1 MKASVGDHIEI
12 ASNRV
17 DRAVRDGRIIEIR
30 GTDGDPPYVVEWSDT
45 HHTAMV
51 YPGPDARIEHSQ
63 ADPAGPGGPTGPTG
77 AAVRTK
83 VWHVEVHVSESD
95 RETTAHAVLRS
106 EVPESMEG
114 HGTARRRLDDQEI
127 PVVGDEIAVGRALHR
142 LGDRLISAA
151 AGDLKAAHG
160 HDVSVHG

>member
-1 MKASVGDHIEI
+1 VKASVGDHIVI

-30 GTDGDPPYVVEWSDT
+30 GADGDPPYMVEWSDT
-45 HHTAMV
+45 HQTVMV

-63 ADPAGPGGPTGPTG
+63 AEPADPAG

-95 RETTAHAVLRS
+95 RETTAHAVLRT
-106 EVPESMEG
+106 EVLESMEG

>member
-1 MKASVGDHIEI
+1 MKASVGDHIVI

-17 DRAVRDGRIIEIR
+17 DRAVRDGRIVEIR
-30 GTDGDPPYVVEWSDT
+30 GADGDPPYVVEWSDT

-63 ADPAGPGGPTGPTG
+63 AEPSGSASAAS

-83 VWHVEVHVSESD
+83 VWHVEVHVSESE
-95 RETTAHAVLRS
+95 RETTAHAVLRT
-106 EVPESMEG
+106 EVLESMEG
-114 HGTARRRLDDQEI
+114 HGTARRREDDQEI

-160 HDVSVHG
+160 HDVNVHG

>member
-1 MKASVGDHIEI
+1 MKASVGDRIVV
-12 ASNRV
+12 ASNRI
-17 DRAVRDGRIIEIR
+17 DRAVRDGLIIEIR
-30 GTDGDPPYVVEWSDT
+30 NPDGSPPYMVEWSDT

-51 YPGPDARIEHSQ
+51 YPGPDARIEHPGT
-63 ADPAGPGGPTGPTG
+63 APEAAGPAPAPSGQ
-77 AAVRTK
+77 VK
-83 VWHVEVHVSESD
+83 IWHVEVHVLESE

-106 EVPESMEG
+106 EVVEEMEG
-114 HGTARRRLDDQEI
+114 HGRARRREEDQEI